1 MEDGERERGSDDG
14 RREREREGK
23 RKGEKEI
30 KIVCRRKKRHEG
42 DS

>member
-1 MEDGERERGSDDG
+1 MMEGEK
-14 RREREREGK
+14 EREGK

-30 KIVCRRKKRHEG
+30 KIVCRRNKRHEG